1 MRKKLV
7 GILCTVALAAGMTGC
22 SIQNSAVA
30 TEEKKQTDS
39 ETKKESEIKENVKKE
54 ENTDAKGTDLTLWIF
69 LNPESTEDPRNVVLK
84 EIVEEYNETNNNGK
98 HSNCREHSL

>member
-39 ETKKESEIKENVKKE
+39 ETKKESEIKENVKKR
-54 ENTDAKGTDLTLWIF
+54 KIQMQ
-69 LNPESTEDPRNVVLK
+69 K
-84 EIVEEYNETNNNGK
+84 EQILLCGYF
-98 HSNCREHSL
+98 

>member
-30 TEEKKQTDS
+30 TEEKNRQIQKQ
-39 ETKKESEIKENVKKE
+39 KKNLEIKENVKK
-54 ENTDAKGTDLTLWIF
+54 KRKIQMQ
-69 LNPESTEDPRNVVLK
+69 K
-84 EIVEEYNETNNNGK
+84 EQILLCGYF
-98 HSNCREHSL
+98 